1 MLENS
6 EKETL
11 LTQLQYYIEIAKL
24 TKVETNSDAL
34 AASKHVHLVNN
45 LVILLFILPASNAK
59 GERAFSILEIIKSKG
74 RAAMTQEVTSNLS
87 TIKDNRAGTHP
98 EILDLQVK
106 FAHAFGAIRPVQGKT

>member
-1 MLENS
+1 M
-6 EKETL
+6 ET
-11 LTQLQYYIEIAKL
+11 I
-24 TKVETNSDAL
+24 SDAL

-87 TIKDNRAGTHP
+87 IVKDNR
-98 EILDLQVK
+98 DLIPDATVIIENFRRDSSK
-106 FAHAFGAIRPVQGKT
+106 RINVYFKTN